1 MKIAVIGASGMMGS
15 KIARI
20 LERDGFDITRAS
32 TSTGVNAYT
41 GEGVE
46 RALSGADVVIDVTNT
61 GSFGETD
68 TLDFFRKTS
77 GNLLSAAKAS
87 GVTHYLA
94 LSVVAVDRLV
104 ENDYFRAKLVQE
116 NLIRASG
123 LPFTIAR
130 STQMF
135 EFFNGIVDASAVG
148 ETLRVPSVRVQPI
161 AADEAAGVITN
172 LATAKPSNSIVEI
185 GGPEAFELVE
195 IAQEL
200 LTAAEDPRP
209 VVLDPT
215 ARYFGVALSKDGLL
229 PSCIIATGTLSFH
242 EWLFTSMSVQDVA

>member
-15 KIARI
+15 KIVRI

-32 TSTGVNAYT
+32 TTTGVNAYT

-46 RALSGADVVIDVTNT
+46 RALSGADAVIDVTNT

-68 TLDFFRKTS
+68 ALDFFRRTS

-87 GVTHYLA
+87 GVRHYLA

-123 LPFTIAR
+123 LPFTIVR

-135 EFFNGIVDASAVG
+135 EFFNGIVDASAVD

-161 AADEAAGVITN
+161 AADEAAGAIAK
-172 LATAKPSNSIVEI
+172 LAIAKPPNSIVEI
-185 GGPEAFELVE
+185 GGTEAFELVE
-195 IAQEL
+195 IAHEL
-200 LTAAEDPRP
+200 LTAAEDSRP
-209 VVLDPT
+209 VVLDPA

-229 PSCIIATGTLSFH
+229 PSRMIATGTLSFH